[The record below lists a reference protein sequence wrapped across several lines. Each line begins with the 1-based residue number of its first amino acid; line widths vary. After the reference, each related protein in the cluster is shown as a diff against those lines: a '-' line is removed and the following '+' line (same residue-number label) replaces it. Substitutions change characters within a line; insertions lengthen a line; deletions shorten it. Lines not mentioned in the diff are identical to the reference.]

1 MIKLT
6 ILKSLPDGFLA
17 YLITII
23 PVIGY
28 VIKLTIDNWGITEL
42 EKLRMSN
49 FKKFQIAITKYVF
62 TAIAFVAGIFLL
74 LTFSNQMDG
83 IEGNLIYGLL
93 AFLFII
99 FIVTIFTLENIMKF
113 ITRTLSFKYEYH
125 IVDDR
130 GEPIYRIIKMSGN
143 NSLLVEADGIEEF
156 LDSQINRRYKR
167 IRIKEEKLE
176 GFYGSK
182 KSEHTI
188 KGLAILSLIALV
200 SVFFT
205 TDWWQFSLYMVFII
219 SMLVALILWLN
230 YAVNKKDNEKSLEI
244 SDTTI
249 E

>member
-1 MIKLT
+1 MNKLIT
-6 ILKSLPDGFLA
+6 LKSLPDGFLA

-74 LTFSNQMDG
+74 LTFSNQMEG
-83 IEGNLIYGLL
+83 IEGNLIYGFL

-99 FIVTIFTLENIMKF
+99 FVVTIFTLENIMKF
-113 ITRTLSFKYEYH
+113 IARTLSFKYEYH
-125 IVDDR
+125 IVDEQ

-143 NSLLVEADGIEEF
+143 NSLLVESDGIEEF
-156 LDSQINRRYKR
+156 LDSQINRRYKK
-167 IRIKEEKLE
+167 IRIKEKKLE
-176 GFYGSK
+176 NFYGSK
-182 KSEHTI
+182 KSKHTI
-188 KGLAILSLIALV
+188 HGLAILSLIALV

-205 TDWWQFSLYMVFII
+205 TDWWQFSLYMIFII
-219 SMLVALILWLN
+219 SMLVSLILWLN
-230 YAVNKKDNEKSLEI
+230 YAEDKKYNERLLEN
-244 SDTTI
+244 SDVTT